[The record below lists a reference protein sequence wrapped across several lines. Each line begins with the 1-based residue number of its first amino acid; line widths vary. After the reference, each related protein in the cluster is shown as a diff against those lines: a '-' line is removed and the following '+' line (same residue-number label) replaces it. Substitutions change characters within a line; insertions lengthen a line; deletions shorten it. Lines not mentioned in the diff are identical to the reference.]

1 MSKPGLHLVSDRDP
15 GLQHF
20 HAALRRMAC
29 GVCVVTAG
37 HDDDVSGVT
46 VASLTSLSIEPPRL
60 LVNLSQHA
68 SVSRLIVRDRW
79 FGINI
84 LGSDQLALA
93 DRFST
98 PSLAGR
104 QRFEG
109 VAWSPGGSGIP
120 LLGHAQAAIE
130 CEADEIMERYAH
142 AIIVGRP
149 SGITLAP
156 QLSSLLY
163 WNERYVEIDRDAD
176 LDRLADVSVPM
187 THVRS
192 RRFHDGMER
201 GK

>member
-1 MSKPGLHLVSDRDP
+1 MSKPGLHLVRDSGT
-15 GLQHF
+15 GLRQF
-20 HAALRRMAC
+20 PAALRRMAS
-29 GVCVVTAG
+29 GLCVVTAG
-37 HDDDVSGVT
+37 HDEEISGVT
-46 VASLTSLSIEPPRL
+46 VASLTPLSIDPPRL
-60 LVNLSQHA
+60 LVNVSQHA
-68 SVSRLIVRDRW
+68 SVCRLITRDRW

-98 PSLAGR
+98 PGLSGP

-109 VAWSPGGSGIP
+109 LEWSPGASGAP

-149 SGITLAP
+149 SDITLAP
-156 QLSSLLY
+156 QLSTLLY

-176 LDRLADVSVPM
+176 LDLLADVSVPM
-187 THVRS
+187 TLVRS
-192 RRFHDGMER
+192 RRFHDDR
-201 GK
+201 VKGK